1 VQKVL
6 SSDLWTEIRK
16 QARASK
22 SRKGAIAYATRDLV
36 GLLASCARKV
46 AAHLVRASVPL
57 AGKSVRKDAIRWSI
71 RRRSLA
77 RPAHRSGFRRV
88 PSFRKP
94 SILFAE
100 RR

>member
-1 VQKVL
+1 MSGQHDVSRPASGNHAAGV
-6 SSDLWTEIRK
+6 SDFGPHSFADLLR
-16 QARASK
+16 SK
-22 SRKGAIAYATRDLV
+22 A
-36 GLLASCARKV
+36 
-46 AAHLVRASVPL
+46 AAHLVRASAPL

-100 RR
+100 RQ